1 MFKGVIGILSITSA
15 FNINRRSFVSKSPAI
30 LMLIHQLS
38 APTENGK
45 YAELQDQMHNM
56 DSLMRIIIN
65 VYKENTNITDEDLMY
80 LLQKDLWLN
89 STQCLKYGLID
100 EII

>member
-1 MFKGVIGILSITSA
+1 
-15 FNINRRSFVSKSPAI
+15 
-30 LMLIHQLS
+30 
-38 APTENGK
+38 
-45 YAELQDQMHNM
+45 
-56 DSLMRIIIN
+56 MRIIIN

-89 STQCLKYGLID
+89 STQCLKYGLVD